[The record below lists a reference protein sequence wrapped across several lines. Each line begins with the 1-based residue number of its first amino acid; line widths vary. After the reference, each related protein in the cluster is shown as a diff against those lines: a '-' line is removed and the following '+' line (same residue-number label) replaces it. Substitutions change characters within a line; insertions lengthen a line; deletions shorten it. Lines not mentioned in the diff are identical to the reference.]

1 MLKKLLILLVLAL
14 PQLGSAQITVTNAD
28 MPSAN
33 DLIRFSLAPPST
45 VVNLTQSGANATW
58 DFSGLVAQ
66 SQDIDSFLSVTSAPL
81 TYLLAFGFTSN
92 LYSRGEGLNSIA
104 GVQFS
109 DVQNFYNKSTTS
121 YRQTGFGANVNGLPT
136 PIVFGNDDF
145 IYRFPLVFGDIDTSD
160 SDYSLVVPG
169 LAAVSGEQRR
179 INVVDGWG
187 SLTTPYGSFNTLR
200 VVTTLTGE
208 DSVFLDTLGFGF
220 TFPRPLTREYKWIAN
235 GQDIPVLQINTT
247 EQLFGQETVTR
258 IKYRDSLRVF
268 TGLQAIRK
276 ETLNPVIFPNPTSEN
291 TTIRFQLERFGAVE
305 LSLVDASGRV
315 VYLRNAEESAGELQW
330 VLPVRDLNLP
340 NGIYAVHLRTSD
352 GVWAGR
358 LMKN

>member
-330 VLPVRDLNLP
+330 VLPVRELNLP
-340 NGIYAVHLRTSD
+340 NGIYAVHLRTPD